1 MERSSSEFGYN
12 RHKLSDYLKE
22 KPKKKKET
30 KPIEVGPVIVASIFF
45 IVAIV
50 MGFFIYDYL
59 QALKLEESPLKVGQ
73 IWEEEVIR
81 TPEFRI
87 QAETVY
93 VKNTIVDVTPTR
105 VIYLHGGED
114 TLQSDHLSFMCNSRK
129 LR

>member
-22 KPKKKKET
+22 KPKEKKKS
-30 KPIEVGPVIVASIFF
+30 KPVEVGPMIVAIIFF
-45 IVAIV
+45 IVAVV

-73 IWEEEVIR
+73 IWEEEVIAI
-81 TPEFRI
+81 PEFRA
-87 QAETVY
+87 QVDTVY
-93 VKNTIVDVTPTR
+93 VKNTIIGLTPTR
-105 VIYLHGGED
+105 VTYIHGGED
-114 TLQSDHLSFMCNSRK
+114 TLQSDHLSFVCTSRK